1 MKKIAIYLS
10 VITTLVS
17 NSALAGLFDD
27 DEARRAILDMR
38 TQISD
43 SKKDQEQK
51 YSQLQTAI
59 LSLQNQIE
67 TLQSQKN
74 DTNGQFEIINNDL
87 GKLKSSYEVLANSYT
102 DKLNA
107 QEQAIN
113 QLKQNNG
120 YNTQTQPV
128 DNSYSDNPQNTD
140 AQENVKFNEALKYF
154 SNGNFKKSAESFN
167 VLLSNNSDVSLMPL
181 IVYYL
186 GSSYYALQKYKLA
199 NAQFLSFIN
208 NYPSHEKIPDV
219 YLTLSSVYSETNDK
233 MNAKKTLEYIVRN
246 YPNNNA
252 AILAQKRLQEFK
264 K

>member
-1 MKKIAIYLS
+1 
-10 VITTLVS
+10 
-17 NSALAGLFDD
+17 
-27 DEARRAILDMR
+27 
-38 TQISD
+38 
-43 SKKDQEQK
+43 
-51 YSQLQTAI
+51 
-59 LSLQNQIE
+59 
-67 TLQSQKN
+67 
-74 DTNGQFEIINNDL
+74 
-87 GKLKSSYEVLANSYT
+87 
-102 DKLNA
+102 
-107 QEQAIN
+107 
-113 QLKQNNG
+113 
-120 YNTQTQPV
+120 
-128 DNSYSDNPQNTD
+128 
-140 AQENVKFNEALKYF
+140 
-154 SNGNFKKSAESFN
+154 
-167 VLLSNNSDVSLMPL
+167 LLSNNSDVSLMPL